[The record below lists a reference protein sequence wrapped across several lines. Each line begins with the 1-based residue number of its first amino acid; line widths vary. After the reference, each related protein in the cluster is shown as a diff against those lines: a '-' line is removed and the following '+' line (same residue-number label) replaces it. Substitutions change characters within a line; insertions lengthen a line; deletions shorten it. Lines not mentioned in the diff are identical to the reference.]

1 MKKNKLIEACKRNKF
16 SFLAFGASAF
26 VMVIVY
32 YCFNVI
38 PFGDYTVLRM
48 DLYHQ
53 YGPLFAELYDRITQ
67 GESLVYS
74 WTSGLGSNFLGNFSN
89 YLASPTAIFMLLLG
103 HKNMPEAISLMI
115 LFKAAFASAFFSY
128 YLRKSTGKNDFTIS
142 AFGVLYSFC
151 GFFIAYYWN
160 VMWID
165 AMAIFPLVMY
175 GIEQIIKNG
184 KFKTYLFSLAA
195 IMISNYYMA
204 YIVCIFSVI
213 YFLAYYLSNY
223 TLGEQ
228 FTVNRYYD
236 SEGKR
241 LKAPKTSGVYK
252 LRNSRFIN
260 AGLRFAGASVAA
272 AGLAAFMLLPLVFIL
287 QSSSAT
293 SGSFPDE
300 ASTYFNIFDFIA
312 NHLNSLEP
320 TIRSSGD
327 DVLPNIYSGVLTA
340 MLAPL
345 FLYSKSYTKRE
356 KIAYISLLGV
366 LFVSFNI
373 NMLNYIWHGFHFPN
387 DLPYRLSYVYSFVLL
402 TMAYK
407 VLIKIEEYT
416 PKTLLTVGIAAMA
429 FIALAQKVGSKNVTE
444 DTVIISIIFVAF
456 YTLVMLMMQSGK
468 YQNSAIALLVF
479 CCVVSEAAI
488 GNTSH
493 YVMQQ
498 QKQYYVS
505 DYDDFQALKDALDER
520 ESDNFYRMELTDLR
534 TRMDPSWYGYNGI
547 SIFSSMAYE
556 NTSNLVHYLG
566 MDGNFI
572 NSYTYSGF
580 QTPVFN
586 MMTSL
591 KYIVDN
597 SSTTPPQDE
606 NIYTYITEK
615 SKFTAYEN
623 NFFLNLGY
631 CVDKSILGWDYSHH
645 NPFTVQNDYFERATG
660 ISDVF
665 TQLPI
670 DYIDCYNISEFDS
683 GFDTGELTFFREVNG
698 SDANFTPCYTIEE
711 TKNYFIYIKSS
722 NIEDV
727 TISYGEQD
735 ITKNFSSEHII
746 GLGVIEEGTELSVNI
761 PISSGDSGYLD
772 IYLCSMDMEKFQEG
786 YEILKARQLDVE
798 SFEETDIKGNV
809 TATNDCVFYTSIPY
823 DESWQIYVD
832 GERISTE
839 EMQECKI
846 GNGFIGF
853 YLDEGTHD
861 IELKYEVRGLKP
873 GFIVSGIT
881 VIALVLFLLVLRK
894 KKPVSKVLS
903 GYGAETIII
912 EHHEE
917 PAPPIEETE
926 ITEFFEATTQV
937 QANKATEAETEQPEK
952 PAEESTEEPTNE

>member
-1 MKKNKLIEACKRNKF
+1 MKKNKLVQAASRNRY
-16 SFLAFGASAF
+16 SLLAFGASAF

-74 WTSGLGSNFLGNFSN
+74 WTTGLGSNFLGNFSN

-103 HKNMPEAISLMI
+103 HKNMPEAISLMV

-128 YLRKSTGKNDFTIS
+128 YLRKSTGKNDFSIS

-184 KFKTYLFSLAA
+184 RFRTYMFSLAA
-195 IMISNYYMA
+195 VMISNYYMA
-204 YIVCIFSVI
+204 YIICIFSVI
-213 YFLAYYLSNY
+213 YFLIYYFSQY
-223 TLGEQ
+223 AFAEK
-228 FTVNRYYD
+228 FTVKRYYD
-236 SEGKR
+236 AEGNR
-241 LKAPKTSGVYK
+241 LKPQKASAIYN
-252 LRNSRFIN
+252 LRNSRLVN
-260 AGLRFAGASVAA
+260 SGVRFAGASIGA
-272 AGLAAFMLLPLVFIL
+272 AGIAAFILLPTVFIL

-293 SGSFPDE
+293 SGTFPEE
-300 ASTYFNIFDFIA
+300 AKTYFKIFDFIA
-312 NHLNSLEP
+312 NHLVSLEP
-320 TIRSSGD
+320 TIRSSGE
-327 DVLPNIYSGVLTA
+327 DVLPNIYCGVITA

-345 FLYSKSYTKRE
+345 FLYSKKHTRRE
-356 KIAYISLLGV
+356 KVCYVALLGI

-407 VLIKIEEYT
+407 VLINIGDYPQKMLIT
-416 PKTLLTVGIAAMA
+416 TGIAAMA
-429 FIALAQKVGSKNVTE
+429 FVVFAEKIGSKNVNE
-444 DTVIISIIFVAF
+444 DTVITTIVFIAF
-456 YTLVMLMMQSGK
+456 YTLVMIMMQTGK
-468 YQNSAIALLVF
+468 YQHSAIALLLF

-505 DYDDFQALKDALDER
+505 DYDDFQTIKSKLDKR
-520 ESDNFYRMELTDLR
+520 ENGEFYRMELTDLR
-534 TRMDPSWYGYNGI
+534 TRMDPSWYDYNGV

-556 NTSNLVHYLG
+556 KTSNLVHYLG

-572 NSYTYSGF
+572 NSYTYNGF

-597 SSTTPPQDE
+597 STITPAPSDE
-606 NIYTYITEK
+606 IYTKVTTHD
-615 SKFTAYEN
+615 KFAAYEN
-623 NFFLNLGY
+623 NYHLNIGY
-631 CVDKSILGWDYSHH
+631 CVGREVLGWDYAND
-645 NPFTVQNDYFERATG
+645 NPFKVQNDYFERATG
-660 ISDVF
+660 IPEVF
-665 TQLPI
+665 SILPV
-670 DYIDCYNISEFDS
+670 DSVYYDNINEFSS
-683 GFDTGELTFFREVNG
+683 GLDTGELVFFRTVDDA
-698 SDANFTPCYTIEE
+698 SANFSTDYVLNE
-711 TKNYFIYIKSS
+711 TADYYVYLKSS

-727 TISYGEQD
+727 TISFGEKS
-735 ITKNFSSEHII
+735 ITKNFSSEHIF
-746 GLGVIEEGTELSVNI
+746 GLGVIEAGTTLSINV
-761 PISSGDSGYLD
+761 PIDNGNSGYID
-772 IYLCSMDMEKFQEG
+772 IYVCSMDMEKFQKG
-786 YEILKARQLDVE
+786 YDILKAQQLEVDT
-798 SFEETDIKGNV
+798 FDETVIKGSV
-809 TATNDCVFYTSIPY
+809 TAPEDSLFYTSIPY

-832 GERISTE
+832 GERVSKTE
-839 EMQECKI
+839 MEECKI

-853 YLDEGTHD
+853 YVSEGEHD
-861 IELKYEVRGLKP
+861 IELKYEARGLKI
-873 GFIVSGIT
+873 GICVSAVTILALIILF
-881 VIALVLFLLVLRK
+881 VIFRK
-894 KKPVSKVLS
+894 KKLIMAVLA
-903 GYGAETIII
+903 GYGSEKEII
-912 EHHEE
+912 EYTVDENGE
-917 PAPPIEETE
+917 LTFKSDEIPEVTETNISE
-926 ITEFFEATTQV
+926 DPKPEA
-937 QANKATEAETEQPEK
+937 
-952 PAEESTEEPTNE
+952 NE

>member
-1 MKKNKLIEACKRNKF
+1 MKKNKLVTAASRNKY
-16 SFLAFGASAF
+16 SLLAFGASAF

-74 WTSGLGSNFLGNFSN
+74 WNTGLGSNFLGNFSN
-89 YLASPTAIFMLLLG
+89 YLASPTALFMLLLG
-103 HKNMPEAISLMI
+103 HENMPEAISLMV

-128 YLRKSTGKNDFTIS
+128 YLRKTTGKNDFSIA

-184 KFKTYLFSLAA
+184 KFRTYMFSLAA
-195 IMISNYYMA
+195 VMISNYYMA
-204 YIVCIFSVI
+204 YIICLFSVI
-213 YFLAYYLSNY
+213 YFLLYYFSQY
-223 TLGEQ
+223 TFAEK
-228 FTVNRYYD
+228 FKVNRYFD
-236 SEGKR
+236 AEGQR
-241 LKAPKTSGVYK
+241 LKAPKTSAIYN
-252 LRNSRFIN
+252 LRNSRFVN
-260 AGLRFAGASVAA
+260 SGFRFAGASVGA
-272 AGLAAFMLLPLVFIL
+272 AGIAAFILLPTMFIL

-293 SGSFPDE
+293 SGTFPDE

-312 NHLNSLEP
+312 NHLVSLEP

-327 DVLPNIYSGVLTA
+327 DVLPNIYCGVITA

-345 FLYSKSYTKRE
+345 FLYSKKHTKRE
-356 KIAYISLLGV
+356 KVCYVALLGI

-407 VLIKIEEYT
+407 VLMNIRDYS
-416 PKTLLTVGIAAMA
+416 PKMLITTGIAAMA
-429 FIALAQKVGSKNVTE
+429 FVVIAQKIGSKNVTE
-444 DTVIISIIFVAF
+444 DTVIVSVVFIAF
-456 YTLVMLMMQSGK
+456 YTLVILMMQSGK
-468 YQNSAIALLVF
+468 YQNSAIALLLF

-505 DYDDFQALKDALDER
+505 DYEDFQTVKDALDER
-520 ESDNFYRMELTDLR
+520 EGDSFYRMELTDLR
-534 TRMDPSWYGYNGI
+534 TRMDPSWFDYNGI

-556 NTSNLVHYLG
+556 ATSNLVHYLG

-572 NSYTYSGF
+572 NSYTYNGF

-597 SSTTPPQDE
+597 TSTTPEQSE
-606 NIYTYITEK
+606 ELYTYVTENG
-615 SKFTAYEN
+615 KFKAYKN
-623 NFFLNLGY
+623 NYYLNIGY
-631 CVDKSILGWDYSHH
+631 CVGKEILGWDYAND
-645 NPFTVQNDYFERATG
+645 NPFNVQNDYFERATG
-660 ISDVF
+660 VPEVF
-665 TQLPI
+665 SQLPI
-670 DYIDCYNISEFDS
+670 NYVDYDNINTFSS
-683 GFDTGELTFFREVNG
+683 GLDTGELVFFRTTNDV
-698 SDANFTPCYTIEE
+698 SANFTNYYEITE
-711 TKNYFIYIKSS
+711 TKNYFIYLNSS

-727 TISYGEQD
+727 TINFGEES

-746 GLGVIEEGTELSVNI
+746 SLGEIEEGTMLSVNI
-761 PISSGDSGYLD
+761 PIDNGNSGYID
-772 IYLCSMDMEKFQEG
+772 VFVCSMDMDKFRKG
-786 YEILKARQLDVE
+786 YSLLQLQQLDVE
-798 SFEETDIKGNV
+798 TFDETLIKGSV
-809 TATNDCVFYTSIPY
+809 TALEDCVFYTSIPY

-832 GERISTE
+832 GERVSTE

-861 IELKYEVRGLKP
+861 IELKYEARGLK
-873 GFIVSGIT
+873 IGICISAAT
-881 VIALVLFLLVLRK
+881 ILALILLFVVFRK
-894 KKPVSKVLS
+894 KRLVTNVLA
-903 GYGAETIII
+903 GYSSETLVTEYSVDENGEATIREAEPTQ
-912 EHHEE
+912 ET
-917 PAPPIEETE
+917 PEETP
-926 ITEFFEATTQV
+926 Q
-937 QANKATEAETEQPEK
+937 ETEE
-952 PAEESTEEPTNE
+952 